1 MGDCWF
7 LPFLWYLP
15 KWISDYS
22 DRRFVRKVL
31 NHSFAQFK
39 VCANETETVTESRT
53 LISRFVTSSLN

>member
-22 DRRFVRKVL
+22 DRSLRNLRHVL
-31 NHSFAQFK
+31 NVMNLELEK
-39 VCANETETVTESRT
+39 KTETVTESRT